1 MAVDC
6 LRLRRWLS
14 RVLAKPMSTATS
26 SSERA
31 TAVARCPTGG
41 PDQAATE
48 SATPDPD
55 SNLAVL
61 GATCDGGHP
70 IATNP
75 DPKCGATAEQL
86 SSPCGANPAGSAS
99 DDTEI
104 QGGSTPAARL
114 TPYAP
119 LSGGPGEQEST
130 RSGVENRTNAGAG
143 KIDTDM
149 GDLLVPTSIEHKS
162 AQTKQNSA

>member
-1 MAVDC
+1 MY
-6 LRLRRWLS
+6 
-14 RVLAKPMSTATS
+14 
-26 SSERA
+26 
-31 TAVARCPTGG
+31 
-41 PDQAATE
+41 
-48 SATPDPD
+48 ATPESN

-70 IATNP
+70 IAANP

-99 DDTEI
+99 DETEI

-119 LSGGPGEQEST
+119 LSGGPGKQEPT

-149 GDLLVPTSIEHKS
+149 GDLLVPTSNIVPTQGHPHGSSEIGS
-162 AQTKQNSA
+162 GEPNSAPPGDLTGNSSLADGTGKA

>member
-61 GATCDGGHP
+61 GATCDGGR
-70 IATNP
+70 ATS
-75 DPKCGATAEQL
+75 K
-86 SSPCGANPAGSAS
+86 
-99 DDTEI
+99 
-104 QGGSTPAARL
+104 
-114 TPYAP
+114 
-119 LSGGPGEQEST
+119 
-130 RSGVENRTNAGAG
+130 
-143 KIDTDM
+143 
-149 GDLLVPTSIEHKS
+149 
-162 AQTKQNSA
+162 